1 MPPDGAA
8 ARTRPGSRPSSGLAV
23 SRGFGSAP
31 AMAALGASA
40 DGFGRSRSRAASSSS
55 SSNNNN
61 LVVAAAESSERA
73 VGGGVTGQ
81 AVRGPPPPRGRR
93 LPPGLVVAPALPCD
107 VAALDRGG
115 GLDGLVGTRLQGGN
129 SAGFAL
135 AFGV

>member
-1 MPPDGAA
+1 MNPNPD
-8 ARTRPGSRPSSGLAV
+8 PKQV
-23 SRGFGSAP
+23 SRGGGGGAP
-31 AMAALGASA
+31 VMAALGASA
-40 DGFGRSRSRAASSSS
+40 DGFGHSRPRATTSSGASSGVSS
-55 SSNNNN
+55 GH
-61 LVVAAAESSERA
+61 LALAAEAHERA

-107 VAALDRGG
+107 VAAPDRGG

>member
-1 MPPDGAA
+1 MDPNPD
-8 ARTRPGSRPSSGLAV
+8 PKQV
-23 SRGFGSAP
+23 SRGGGGGAP
-31 AMAALGASA
+31 VMAALGASA
-40 DGFGRSRSRAASSSS
+40 DGFGRSRPRATSSSGVS
-55 SSNNNN
+55 SGQLALS
-61 LVVAAAESSERA
+61 AEAHERA

-107 VAALDRGG
+107 VAAPDRGG

>member
-1 MPPDGAA
+1 MDPNPD
-8 ARTRPGSRPSSGLAV
+8 PKQV
-23 SRGFGSAP
+23 SRGGGGGAP
-31 AMAALGASA
+31 VMAALGASA
-40 DGFGRSRSRAASSSS
+40 DGFGRSRPRATSNSGVSSGQ
-55 SSNNNN
+55 
-61 LVVAAAESSERA
+61 LALAAEAHERA

-107 VAALDRGG
+107 VAAPDRGG

>member
-1 MPPDGAA
+1 MDPNPD
-8 ARTRPGSRPSSGLAV
+8 PKQV
-23 SRGFGSAP
+23 SRGGGGGAP
-31 AMAALGASA
+31 VMAALGASA
-40 DGFGRSRSRAASSSS
+40 DGFGRSRPRATSSSGVS
-55 SSNNNN
+55 SGQ
-61 LVVAAAESSERA
+61 LALAAEAHERA

-107 VAALDRGG
+107 VAAPDRGG
-115 GLDGLVGTRLQGGN
+115 GLDGLVGTRLQGSN

>member
-1 MPPDGAA
+1 MDPNPD
-8 ARTRPGSRPSSGLAV
+8 PKQV
-23 SRGFGSAP
+23 SRGGGGGAP
-31 AMAALGASA
+31 VMAALGASA
-40 DGFGRSRSRAASSSS
+40 DGFGRSRPRATSSSGVS
-55 SSNNNN
+55 SGQ
-61 LVVAAAESSERA
+61 LALAAEAHERA

-107 VAALDRGG
+107 VAAPDRRG

>member
-1 MPPDGAA
+1 MNPNPD
-8 ARTRPGSRPSSGLAV
+8 PKQV
-23 SRGFGSAP
+23 SRGGGGGAP
-31 AMAALGASA
+31 VMAALGASA
-40 DGFGRSRSRAASSSS
+40 DGFGRSRPRATTSSGVSS
-55 SSNNNN
+55 GQ
-61 LVVAAAESSERA
+61 LALAAEAHERA

-107 VAALDRGG
+107 VAAPDRGG

>member
-1 MPPDGAA
+1 MDPNPD
-8 ARTRPGSRPSSGLAV
+8 PKQV
-23 SRGFGSAP
+23 SRGGGGGAP
-31 AMAALGASA
+31 VMAALGASA
-40 DGFGRSRSRAASSSS
+40 DGFGRSRLRATSSSGVS
-55 SSNNNN
+55 SGQ
-61 LVVAAAESSERA
+61 LALAAEAHERA

-107 VAALDRGG
+107 VAAPDRGG

>member
-1 MPPDGAA
+1 MDPNPD
-8 ARTRPGSRPSSGLAV
+8 PKQV
-23 SRGFGSAP
+23 SRGGGGGAP
-31 AMAALGASA
+31 VMAALGASA
-40 DGFGRSRSRAASSSS
+40 DGFGRSRPRATSSSGVS
-55 SSNNNN
+55 SGQ
-61 LVVAAAESSERA
+61 LALAAEAYERA

-107 VAALDRGG
+107 VAAPDRGG

>member
-1 MPPDGAA
+1 MNPSPD
-8 ARTRPGSRPSSGLAV
+8 PKQD
-23 SRGFGSAP
+23 SRGGGGGGAP
-31 AMAALGASA
+31 VMAALGASA
-40 DGFGRSRSRAASSSS
+40 DGFGRSRPRATSSSGVS
-55 SSNNNN
+55 SGVSSGP
-61 LVVAAAESSERA
+61 LALAAEAHERA

>member
-1 MPPDGAA
+1 MNPNPDFKQ
-8 ARTRPGSRPSSGLAV
+8 V
-23 SRGFGSAP
+23 SRGGGGGAP
-31 AMAALGASA
+31 VMAALGASA
-40 DGFGRSRSRAASSSS
+40 DGFGRSRPRATSSSGASSGQ
-55 SSNNNN
+55 
-61 LVVAAAESSERA
+61 LALAAEAHERA

-107 VAALDRGG
+107 VAAPDRGG

>member
-1 MPPDGAA
+1 MNPNPD
-8 ARTRPGSRPSSGLAV
+8 PKQV
-23 SRGFGSAP
+23 SRGGGGGAP
-31 AMAALGASA
+31 VMAALGASA
-40 DGFGRSRSRAASSSS
+40 DGFGRSRPRATSSSGVS
-55 SSNNNN
+55 SGQ
-61 LVVAAAESSERA
+61 LALAAEAHERA

-107 VAALDRGG
+107 VAAPDRGG

>member
-1 MPPDGAA
+1 MNPNPD
-8 ARTRPGSRPSSGLAV
+8 PKQV
-23 SRGFGSAP
+23 SRGGGGGAP
-31 AMAALGASA
+31 VMAALGASA
-40 DGFGRSRSRAASSSS
+40 DGFGRSRPRATSSSGVS
-55 SSNNNN
+55 SGQLALS
-61 LVVAAAESSERA
+61 AEAHERA

-107 VAALDRGG
+107 VAAPDRGG

>member
-1 MPPDGAA
+1 MNPD
-8 ARTRPGSRPSSGLAV
+8 PDPKQV
-23 SRGFGSAP
+23 SRGGGGGAP
-31 AMAALGASA
+31 VMAALGASA
-40 DGFGRSRSRAASSSS
+40 DGFGRSRPRATSSSGVS
-55 SSNNNN
+55 SGQ
-61 LVVAAAESSERA
+61 LALAAEAHERA

-107 VAALDRGG
+107 VAAPDRGG

>member
-1 MPPDGAA
+1 MDPNPD
-8 ARTRPGSRPSSGLAV
+8 PKQV
-23 SRGFGSAP
+23 SRGGGGGAP
-31 AMAALGASA
+31 VMAALGASA
-40 DGFGRSRSRAASSSS
+40 DGFGRSRPRATSSSGVS
-55 SSNNNN
+55 SGQ
-61 LVVAAAESSERA
+61 LALAAEAHERA

-93 LPPGLVVAPALPCD
+93 LPPGLVVAPPLPCD
-107 VAALDRGG
+107 VVAPDRGG

>member
-1 MPPDGAA
+1 MDPNPD
-8 ARTRPGSRPSSGLAV
+8 PKQV
-23 SRGFGSAP
+23 SRGGSGGAP

-40 DGFGRSRSRAASSSS
+40 DGFGRSRPRATSSSGVS
-55 SSNNNN
+55 SGQ
-61 LVVAAAESSERA
+61 LALAAEAHERA

-107 VAALDRGG
+107 VAAPDRGG

>member
-1 MPPDGAA
+1 MNPNPD
-8 ARTRPGSRPSSGLAV
+8 PKQV
-23 SRGFGSAP
+23 SRGGGGGAP
-31 AMAALGASA
+31 VMAALGASA
-40 DGFGRSRSRAASSSS
+40 DGFGRSRPRATSSSGASSGVSS
-55 SSNNNN
+55 GQ
-61 LVVAAAESSERA
+61 LALAAEAHERA

-107 VAALDRGG
+107 VAAPDRGG
-115 GLDGLVGTRLQGGN
+115 GLHGLVGTRLQGGN